1 MIELELVKKSNEK
14 VLKNLLQL
22 YLHNISAYFPMPFN
36 SESGVYDYDDISKYI
51 EKDENSIAYFIK
63 YEENIAGFILFDKTE
78 EFNVV
83 QEMFVMNNYK
93 RAGIGKNAVKQL
105 FNKHHGNWEI
115 KSLPCSEQAEKF
127 WVSVVKEYTKNNF
140 DVKYVGKYNR
150 AVISFDN
157 KDYE

>member
-1 MIELELVKKSNEK
+1 M
-14 VLKNLLQL
+14 
-22 YLHNISAYFPMPFN
+22 
-36 SESGVYDYDDISKYI
+36 
-51 EKDENSIAYFIK
+51 
-63 YEENIAGFILFDKTE
+63 FDKTE
-78 EFNVV
+78 ELNIV

>member
-63 YEENIAGFILFDKTE
+63 YEENIAGFILLDKIE
-78 EFNVV
+78 EFNIV

-93 RAGIGKNAVKQL
+93 RTGIGKNAVKQL
-105 FNKHHGNWEI
+105 FNKYHGNWEI

>member
-63 YEENIAGFILFDKTE
+63 YEKNIAGFILFDKIE
-78 EFNVV
+78 EFNIV

-93 RAGIGKNAVKQL
+93 RAGIGKKAVKQL
-105 FNKHHGNWEI
+105 FNKYHGNWEI